1 MTRHDEGIETD
12 IERMQEHGFV
22 VFERLLP
29 TAYLERIRQALAPY
43 LGAEHYGRNDF
54 EGRRTQRVYA
64 VLAKT
69 TELNEL
75 ILHPKILALLDRLLL
90 PNYLIT
96 AAQAIQIEP
105 GETPQAFHHDDQ
117 FTFLP
122 RPRAPVSYATIWAID
137 EFTSE
142 NGGTVVIPGSHSWG
156 NDAPLDSADKVALQ
170 MPPGSVVFFPSTLWH
185 GGGANSA
192 LTPRLAVS
200 IQYCQP
206 YMRPQE
212 NQFLAVPL
220 EMARR
225 HPERIQQ
232 MMGYSIHPPFIG
244 HADGLHPARLLG
256 TYDPRMRRQRGIA

>member
-1 MTRHDEGIETD
+1 VSQIEDD
-12 IERMQEHGFV
+12 IARMHERGFV
-22 VFERLLP
+22 VFESLLSA
-29 TAYLERIRQALAPY
+29 AYLERIRQALAPY
-43 LGAEHYGRNDF
+43 LGGEHYGRNDF

-75 ILHPKILALLDRLLL
+75 ILHPRIIGLLDRLLF

-96 AAQAIQIEP
+96 AAQAIRIDP

-137 EFTSE
+137 EFTRD
-142 NGGTVVIPGSHSWG
+142 NGGTVVIPGSHLWG
-156 NDAPLDSADKVALQ
+156 DDAPIDTAENFALE

-185 GGGANSA
+185 GGGANVSNGS
-192 LTPRLAVS
+192 RLAVS

-225 HPERIQQ
+225 HPEQIQT

-244 HADGLHPARLLG
+244 HTDGLHPARLLG
-256 TYDPRMRRQRGIA
+256 TYDPSMRRERGIA